1 MKTHSNSND
10 LDIWDVL
17 IDDSIE
23 TLNKYIAQH
32 GLHELDENRRG
43 LLSVLILEGRFDLS
57 LFLLQSTEIDINQKD
72 KNGYTPLHFAVQ
84 SNTYDVV
91 KVLLDK
97 GANVDIQ
104 DKFGNT
110 PLFKSAT
117 ENTDLKIT
125 QVLIH
130 SGADIHVMNTFGYS
144 PMHFIQK
151 NMPELS
157 LT

>member
-1 MKTHSNSND
+1 MKTQSNSND

-32 GLHELDENRRG
+32 GLHELDENSRG
-43 LLSVLILEGRFDLS
+43 LLSVLILEGRFALA
-57 LFLLQSTEIDINQKD
+57 LFLIKSTEIDINQKD

-84 SNTYDVV
+84 NNAYDVV
-91 KVLLDK
+91 KALLQK
-97 GANVDIQ
+97 GANVNIQ

-110 PLFKSAT
+110 PLFKSVT

-125 QVLIH
+125 QTLIH

-144 PMHFIQK
+144 PIHFIQK
-151 NMPELS
+151 NMPELA

>member
-1 MKTHSNSND
+1 MKTHSNSNN

-23 TLNKYIAQH
+23 TLKKYIAQH
-32 GLHELDENRRG
+32 GLQELDENTRG

-57 LFLLQSTEIDINQKD
+57 LFLIQSTEIDINQKD

-97 GANVDIQ
+97 GANADIQ

-110 PLFKSAT
+110 PLFKSVT

-125 QVLIH
+125 QALIH
-130 SGADIHVMNTFGYS
+130 SGADIDIKNVFGYS
-144 PMHFIQK
+144 PLHFIK
-151 NMPELS
+151 KKLPELELS
-157 LT
+157 

>member
-1 MKTHSNSND
+1 MHSSSND
-10 LDIWDVL
+10 FDIWDVL
-17 IDDSIE
+17 IDNSIE

-32 GLHELDENRRG
+32 GLHELDENSRG
-43 LLSVLILEGRFDLS
+43 LLSVLILESRFDLS
-57 LFLLQSTEIDINQKD
+57 LFLIQSTEIDLDQKD

-84 SNTYDVV
+84 SNAYDVV

-110 PLFKSAT
+110 PLFKSVT

-125 QVLIH
+125 QALIH
-130 SGADIHVMNTFGYS
+130 YGADIHIMNVFGYN
-144 PMHFIQK
+144 PQHFIKK
-151 NMPELS
+151 NYPELTLS
-157 LT
+157 

>member
-10 LDIWDVL
+10 FDIWDVL
-17 IDDSIE
+17 IDDCIE

-32 GLHELDENRRG
+32 GLHELDENSRG

-57 LFLLQSTEIDINQKD
+57 LFLIQSTEIDINQKD

-84 SNTYDVV
+84 NNAYDVV
-91 KVLLDK
+91 KTLLLK
-97 GANVDIQ
+97 GANVNIQ
-104 DKFGNT
+104 DKLGNT
-110 PLFKSAT
+110 PLFKSVT

-125 QVLIH
+125 QALIH
-130 SGADIHVMNTFGYS
+130 SGADIHTTNIFGYS
-144 PMHFIQK
+144 PLHFIKK
-151 NMPELS
+151 NMPELL